1 MDIKHS
7 LTYFRQQEGWKK
19 VYIKLFASSFFCFIP
34 IVGLFI
40 YQIIFMGYMFI
51 LANSR
56 IFKPGIAIVP
66 WNTLKILKVGLA
78 SFSSVLYFGALSVVI
93 KPYEQNLEILFKI
106 LPALLIISIIFGIVI
121 DLSLL
126 VFMTNLKFKSMLKFN
141 AMKFIFIDNFNEY
154 VKFSL
159 IKFLIVIAF
168 GIVFAL
174 LAVTIIGP
182 ILLAPSLAFIM
193 ADLNAQFL
201 RKIFKIKTNTQMQ
214 G

>member
-19 VYIKLFASSFFCFIP
+19 VYMKLFACSFFCFIP
-34 IVGLFI
+34 IIGAFI
-40 YQIIFMGYMFI
+40 YQIIFMGYMFN
-51 LANSR
+51 LTNSR
-56 IFKPGIAIVP
+56 IFKPEIPIAP
-66 WNTLKILKVGLA
+66 WNTSKIFKAGLA
-78 SFSSVLYFGALSVVI
+78 TFPYILFFVILNIMI
-93 KPYEQNLEILFKI
+93 KPHAQNPEALFKMI
-106 LPALLIISIIFGIVI
+106 PTLLIISLILGVFI

-141 AMKFIFIDNFNEY
+141 AMKFIFIDNFIEY

-159 IKFLIVIAF
+159 IKFFIAF
-168 GIVFAL
+168 VYGIIFILSAI
-174 LAVTIIGP
+174 TIIGP
-182 ILLAPSLAFIM
+182 MLLTPAIVFIA

-201 RKIFKIKTNTQMQ
+201 RKIFKINTNPTQ